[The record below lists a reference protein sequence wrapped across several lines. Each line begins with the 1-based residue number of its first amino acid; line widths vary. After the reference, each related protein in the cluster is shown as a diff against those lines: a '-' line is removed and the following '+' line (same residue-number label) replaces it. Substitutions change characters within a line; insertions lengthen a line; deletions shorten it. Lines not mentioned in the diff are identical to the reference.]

1 MREIR
6 LLPEILPG
14 CLVILFAG
22 MLRSRFACS
31 EQVAQVSSLRVN
43 LMDKLEAYPT
53 NKWGYARTV
62 RREAPLPA
70 ALGVGRQKFNGVR
83 SGVAV
88 YQILPADLR
97 SVGRWICCPPL
108 VATDAKQSRTREAT

>member
-53 NKWGYARTV
+53 I
-62 RREAPLPA
+62 
-70 ALGVGRQKFNGVR
+70 RQNSETPGQLEFQNT
-83 SGVAV
+83 
-88 YQILPADLR
+88 L
-97 SVGRWICCPPL
+97 
-108 VATDAKQSRTREAT
+108 